1 VVGPTIIGS
10 TVIAPVTTSSGAVV
24 NSGQ

>member
-10 TVIAPVTTSSGAVV
+10 TILAPVTVSSGAAVV
-24 NSGQ
+24 TSP